1 ESNNSGQNEFLFVK
15 LLKLNSPEWYYIV
28 MGSLAALVNGAII
41 PLVCITFGETINNL
55 FLSISGAELTKRLR
69 VKAFASMLKQD
80 MEWFDKQENHSGA
93 ICQRLQFDAL
103 AVQSMAGFRIG
114 LLIETSS
121 TFIIGLG
128 FSFVFSWQLTL
139 IIIAFYLFAF
149 TCIYLQVYTESTLC
163 EKTFKI
169 LEQASVKNE
178 LVHIDTYQPMNMPCI
193 SFLRYL
199 NELY

>member
-1 ESNNSGQNEFLFVK
+1 
-15 LLKLNSPEWYYIV
+15 
-28 MGSLAALVNGAII
+28 MGSLAALVNGAIV
-41 PLVCITFGETINNL
+41 PLVCVTFGKTINNL
-55 FLSISGAELTKRLR
+55 FLSISGAELTKRLS

-139 IIIAFYLFAF
+139 IIIAFYLLAFAGV
-149 TCIYLQVYTESTLC
+149 YLQIYTESTLC

-169 LEQASVKNE
+169 LKKASV
-178 LVHIDTYQPMNMPCI
+178 
-193 SFLRYL
+193 
-199 NELY
+199 